1 MVIWERVEKAGRPSR
16 ATLSYERITK
26 AAVDLA
32 DTEGLDAVSMRR
44 VAAKLGSG
52 TMSLYRYVENRDE
65 LIELMAD
72 AVYGEGVAPEPTGDW
87 RQDLADWARRS
98 RQVALNHPW
107 LAGHATLRGSFGPN
121 MLAMMESTLALLDGH
136 GMSGARMWDLWAT
149 VQSFVQGHVLE
160 ELAVLREEQRTG
172 LDEEA
177 WRDRLVPHLV
187 RMLDTGR
194 YPHLTKVFADKRRH
208 ADGSDDFERR
218 LKLLIDGLRHV
229 SQ

>member
-1 MVIWERVEKAGRPSR
+1 MVIWERVDKARQSSR

-52 TMSLYRYVENRDE
+52 TMSLYRYVESRDE

-72 AVYGEGVAPEPTGDW
+72 AVYGEAVAPEPTGDW
-87 RQDLADWARRS
+87 RLDLADWARRS
-98 RQVALNHPW
+98 RQIALRHPW
-107 LAGHATLRGSFGPN
+107 LAGHATMRSTFGPN

-136 GMSGARMWDLWAT
+136 GMSGDKIWDLWAT

-172 LDEEA
+172 LSEKA
-177 WRDRLVPHLV
+177 WRDQLVPHLA

-194 YPHLTKVFADKRRH
+194 YPHVTKMFADKHRN
-208 ADGSDDFERR
+208 ADDSDDFERR
-218 LKLLIDGLRHV
+218 LKLLIDGL
-229 SQ
+229 